1 MKKSNKPKFIFL
13 SYETPINIRV
23 KYKIENTLVELE
35 DLEINSNGYLTSE
48 LNSMLDKAKKTV
60 QKLIA
65 NDN

>member
-48 LNSMLDKAKKTV
+48 LNSMLDKAKKNSA
-60 QKLIA
+60 KI
-65 NDN
+65 NCK

>member
-1 MKKSNKPKFIFL
+1 MKKLNKPKFIFL

-60 QKLIA
+60 QKLIV